1 MKRQHYHIGHGIW
14 IQFISTGVNVY
25 FYIYFSIQIPS
36 PAFFIVS
43 SGMISTLQMYKY
55 KKNLS
60 VQKVKKMDKEQVRNR
75 WLIIAISFFAGI
87 GLMSIFN
94 IIKTIYNQ
102 HPIQYDWIML
112 AVSIII
118 ISICLLFLTI
128 FKKTKL
134 PYQRLLEK

>member
-1 MKRQHYHIGHGIW
+1 
-14 IQFISTGVNVY
+14 
-25 FYIYFSIQIPS
+25 
-36 PAFFIVS
+36 
-43 SGMISTLQMYKY
+43 
-55 KKNLS
+55 
-60 VQKVKKMDKEQVRNR
+60 
-75 WLIIAISFFAGI
+75 LIIAISFFAGI

-118 ISICLLFLTI
+118 MSICLLFLTI

>member
-1 MKRQHYHIGHGIW
+1 MDGE
-14 IQFISTGVNVY
+14 
-25 FYIYFSIQIPS
+25 QI
-36 PAFFIVS
+36 
-43 SGMISTLQMYKY
+43 
-55 KKNLS
+55 
-60 VQKVKKMDKEQVRNR
+60 RNR

-118 ISICLLFLTI
+118 MSICLLFLTI

-134 PYQRLLEK
+134 PYQSLLKK

>member
-1 MKRQHYHIGHGIW
+1 MDGE
-14 IQFISTGVNVY
+14 
-25 FYIYFSIQIPS
+25 
-36 PAFFIVS
+36 
-43 SGMISTLQMYKY
+43 
-55 KKNLS
+55 
-60 VQKVKKMDKEQVRNR
+60 QKRNR

-118 ISICLLFLTI
+118 MFTCLLFLTI

>member
-1 MKRQHYHIGHGIW
+1 MDGE
-14 IQFISTGVNVY
+14 
-25 FYIYFSIQIPS
+25 
-36 PAFFIVS
+36 
-43 SGMISTLQMYKY
+43 
-55 KKNLS
+55 
-60 VQKVKKMDKEQVRNR
+60 QKRNR

-94 IIKTIYNQ
+94 IIKIIYNQ

-118 ISICLLFLTI
+118 MSICLLFLTI

>member
-1 MKRQHYHIGHGIW
+1 
-14 IQFISTGVNVY
+14 
-25 FYIYFSIQIPS
+25 
-36 PAFFIVS
+36 
-43 SGMISTLQMYKY
+43 MILTQQMFKY
-55 KKNLS
+55 RKKLFLK
-60 VQKVKKMDKEQVRNR
+60 KVKKSDKEQVRNR

-87 GLMSIFN
+87 GLMSMFN

-118 ISICLLFLTI
+118 IFICILFLTI

-134 PYQRLLEK
+134 PYQMLLEK

>member
-1 MKRQHYHIGHGIW
+1 M
-14 IQFISTGVNVY
+14 F
-25 FYIYFSIQIPS
+25 
-36 PAFFIVS
+36 
-43 SGMISTLQMYKY
+43 KY
-55 KKNLS
+55 QKNLF
-60 VQKVKKMDKEQVRNR
+60 VQKVKKIDKEQVRNR

-118 ISICLLFLTI
+118 MSICLLFLTI

>member
-1 MKRQHYHIGHGIW
+1 ME
-14 IQFISTGVNVY
+14 
-25 FYIYFSIQIPS
+25 
-36 PAFFIVS
+36 
-43 SGMISTLQMYKY
+43 
-55 KKNLS
+55 
-60 VQKVKKMDKEQVRNR
+60 KEQKRNR
-75 WLIIAISFFAGI
+75 WLIIGISFFAGI

-112 AVSIII
+112 AVSIIMM
-118 ISICLLFLTI
+118 SICLLFLTI

>member
-1 MKRQHYHIGHGIW
+1 MDGE
-14 IQFISTGVNVY
+14 
-25 FYIYFSIQIPS
+25 
-36 PAFFIVS
+36 
-43 SGMISTLQMYKY
+43 
-55 KKNLS
+55 
-60 VQKVKKMDKEQVRNR
+60 QKRNR

-112 AVSIII
+112 AVSIIMMF
-118 ISICLLFLTI
+118 ISLLFLTI

>member
-1 MKRQHYHIGHGIW
+1 M
-14 IQFISTGVNVY
+14 F
-25 FYIYFSIQIPS
+25 
-36 PAFFIVS
+36 
-43 SGMISTLQMYKY
+43 KY
-55 KKNLS
+55 QKNLS

-112 AVSIII
+112 VVSIII
-118 ISICLLFLTI
+118 MSICLLFLTI

>member
-1 MKRQHYHIGHGIW
+1 MDGE
-14 IQFISTGVNVY
+14 
-25 FYIYFSIQIPS
+25 QI
-36 PAFFIVS
+36 
-43 SGMISTLQMYKY
+43 
-55 KKNLS
+55 
-60 VQKVKKMDKEQVRNR
+60 RNR

-102 HPIQYDWIML
+102 HPIEYDWIML

-118 ISICLLFLTI
+118 MSICLLFLTI

>member
-1 MKRQHYHIGHGIW
+1 MDGE
-14 IQFISTGVNVY
+14 
-25 FYIYFSIQIPS
+25 QI
-36 PAFFIVS
+36 
-43 SGMISTLQMYKY
+43 
-55 KKNLS
+55 
-60 VQKVKKMDKEQVRNR
+60 RNR

-102 HPIQYDWIML
+102 HPIEYDWIML

-118 ISICLLFLTI
+118 MSLCLLFLTI